1 MKKSTKRALAALG
14 LLAIVAWW
22 RGGAIPCGALGC
34 GNHASA
40 AVPLAIVGGRSS
52 PSP

>member
-22 RGGAIPCGALGC
+22 RGGAMPCGVPGC
-34 GNHASA
+34 GNHARA
-40 AVPLAIVGGRSS
+40 AAALAIVGGLPS